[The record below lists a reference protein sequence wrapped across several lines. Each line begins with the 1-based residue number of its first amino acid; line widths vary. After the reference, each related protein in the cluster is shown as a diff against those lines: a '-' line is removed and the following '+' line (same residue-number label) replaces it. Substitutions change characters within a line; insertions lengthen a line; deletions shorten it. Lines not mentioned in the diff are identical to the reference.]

1 MKFKQRPILYRVW
14 DGENLFYSDDLTK
27 SGLILNVGYA
37 IPLIL
42 NTSRADI
49 YCEANFI
56 FTQFTGLKDKYGK
69 KIFEGD
75 IVKILSWDKAE
86 DDEPADS
93 FFIDVVCFK
102 NANFTLQKESHYTLS
117 EWNKPRKFKII
128 GNIFE
133 NPELLK

>member
-1 MKFKQRPILYRVW
+1 MKFKQRPILFRFWCVGCSPPRFMFSRGINNWSQYI
-14 DGENLFYSDDLTK
+14 NNPFY
-27 SGLILNVGYA
+27 V
-37 IPLIL
+37 PQ
-42 NTSRADI
+42 
-49 YCEANFI
+49 
-56 FTQFTGLKDKYGK
+56 QFTGLKDKYGK